1 MAALRDIKRKIDAVK
16 KTQQIT
22 RAMNMVAASK
32 LRTTQQK
39 LEQFIPYASK
49 LTEIMNRVAAG
60 VDPED
65 FPLIQPHEETVKVE
79 LISLTAD
86 RGLCGAFNTNLISTA
101 EKFMLEKEEEGLE
114 ASFTLLGRKGRDF
127 FRRRKRAWRDYREGM
142 LDRPNIGDATSIGQQ
157 AIDLFLT
164 HEVDEVYLCYAE
176 FINMVTQRPVI
187 KKLLPITPPS
197 TEEEAEEILEYIFE
211 PSREGVLEDLLPNY
225 IHLQI
230 LEAFFQTAVS
240 EHAARMTAMDNA
252 VNNCKE
258 MVRDLTL
265 VYNKA
270 RQAAITKELMDIVGG
285 VEALKK

>member
-1 MAALRDIKRKIDAVK
+1 
-16 KTQQIT
+16 
-22 RAMNMVAASK
+22 
-32 LRTTQQK
+32 
-39 LEQFIPYASK
+39 
-49 LTEIMNRVAAG
+49 MNRVAAG

-101 EKFMLEKEEEGLE
+101 EKFMLKKEEEGLE
-114 ASFTLLGRKGRDF
+114 TSFTLLGRKGRDF
-127 FRRRKRAWRDYREGM
+127 FRRRKRAWRDYQEGM
-142 LDRPNIGDATSIGQQ
+142 LDRPNIGDATAMGQQ

-197 TEEEAEEILEYIFE
+197 MEEEAEEVLEYIFE